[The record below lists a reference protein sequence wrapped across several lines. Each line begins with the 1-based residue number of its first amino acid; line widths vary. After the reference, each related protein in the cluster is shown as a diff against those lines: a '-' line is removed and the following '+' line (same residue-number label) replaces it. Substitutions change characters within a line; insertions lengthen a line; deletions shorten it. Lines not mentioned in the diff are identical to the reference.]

1 MTKPEKKLIT
11 DVQAK
16 TLSKKS
22 TINVVP
28 SIPQVLQNKPSF
40 IHNAT
45 IDKKNSIDPKSNL
58 GTQMIASARQTTKD
72 HVNLIDDI
80 Y

>member
-1 MTKPEKKLIT
+1 MTKPEKQLIT

-28 SIPQVLQNKPSF
+28 SIPKVLQNKPSF

-58 GTQMIASARQTTKD
+58 GTQIASARQTTKD
-72 HVNLIDDI
+72 HVNLIDDL

>member
-58 GTQMIASARQTTKD
+58 GT
-72 HVNLIDDI
+72 
-80 Y
+80 